1 MSENKIKICIACST
15 GGHLVQAKQLL
26 PVYERYDHFYFT
38 FNGGVAEEMKKTAR
52 VRSIPN
58 IVRRNPFSWISGAI
72 LSLCIVIR
80 EKPDVVISTGDN
92 SSVLLKGDNVSFSLN
107 ESSAVSV
114 SNIKEMNVDDLLL
127 ALAMEDIINAPKKI
141 RKSSNNTAVYG
152 SKVGGSDLQIKTDN
166 FGIKRLNGAVQL
178 AENGLEES
186 AVVAAK
192 ETYRKYPDTKN
203 LSPYRIY
210 FANILYDK
218 GLYEEALDE
227 YVDIQKLK
235 LTEEERAEVNEKTES
250 IKMKL
255 LSE

>member
-1 MSENKIKICIACST
+1 MFA
-15 GGHLVQAKQLL
+15 G
-26 PVYERYDHFYFT
+26 
-38 FNGGVAEEMKKTAR
+38 
-52 VRSIPN
+52 
-58 IVRRNPFSWISGAI
+58 I
-72 LSLCIVIR
+72 LSAQTFTV
-80 EKPDVVISTGDN
+80 EKVSGDVKYQNGSGETWSTLKIGTILKNDAIISTGQN
-92 SSVLLKGDNVSFSLN
+92 SSVILKGNKVNFDLN

-114 SNIKEMNVDDLLL
+114 SNIKKMNIDELLL
-127 ALAMEDIINAPKKI
+127 ALAMEDMMNAPKELK
-141 RKSSNNTAVYG
+141 KSSDNTAVYG
-152 SKVGGSDLQIKTDN
+152 TKEGESTLQIITDD

-178 AENGLEES
+178 AENSLEES

-192 ETYRKYPDTKN
+192 ETYRKYPDTKIFP
-203 LSPYRIY
+203 SYRIY

-235 LTEEERAEVNEKTES
+235 LTDEERTEVNEKTES

>member
-1 MSENKIKICIACST
+1 MKTLSIILMFAGVMSAQTFTVEKVSGDVKYQDGSSEIWSTLKIGTTLKDDA
-15 GGHLVQAKQLL
+15 
-26 PVYERYDHFYFT
+26 
-38 FNGGVAEEMKKTAR
+38 
-52 VRSIPN
+52 
-58 IVRRNPFSWISGAI
+58 
-72 LSLCIVIR
+72 
-80 EKPDVVISTGDN
+80 VISTGQN
-92 SSVLLKGDNVSFSLN
+92 SSVLLKGNKVNFNLN

-114 SNIKEMNVDDLLL
+114 SSIKKMNIDELLL
-127 ALAMEDIINAPKKI
+127 ALAMEDMMNAPKEIK
-141 RKSSNNTAVYG
+141 KSSDNTAVYG
-152 SKVGGSDLQIKTDN
+152 SKVGESNLHIKTDD

-227 YVDIQKLK
+227 YVEIQKLK
-235 LTEEERAEVNEKTES
+235 LTDEERAEVNEKAES

>member
-1 MSENKIKICIACST
+1 MKTLLMILMFAGVLSAQTFTVEKVSGDVKYQNGSSETWSALIIGTTLKDDA
-15 GGHLVQAKQLL
+15 
-26 PVYERYDHFYFT
+26 
-38 FNGGVAEEMKKTAR
+38 
-52 VRSIPN
+52 
-58 IVRRNPFSWISGAI
+58 
-72 LSLCIVIR
+72 
-80 EKPDVVISTGDN
+80 VISTGQN
-92 SSVLLKGDNVSFSLN
+92 SFVLLKGNKVNFKLG

-114 SNIKEMNVDDLLL
+114 SNIKKMNIDELLL
-127 ALAMEDIINAPKKI
+127 ALAMEDMMNAPKEIK
-141 RKSSNNTAVYG
+141 KSSDNTAVYG
-152 SKVGGSDLQIKTDN
+152 TKEGENTLQIITDD

-178 AENGLEES
+178 AENSLEES

-203 LSPYRIY
+203 LPSYRIY
-210 FANILYDK
+210 FANILNDK

-235 LTEEERAEVNEKTES
+235 LTDDERTEVNKKTES

>member
-1 MSENKIKICIACST
+1 MKTLLIILMFAGVLSAQTFTVEKVSGDVKYQNGSSETWSTLKIGT
-15 GGHLVQAKQLL
+15 
-26 PVYERYDHFYFT
+26 
-38 FNGGVAEEMKKTAR
+38 
-52 VRSIPN
+52 
-58 IVRRNPFSWISGAI
+58 I
-72 LSLCIVIR
+72 L
-80 EKPDVVISTGDN
+80 KDDAVISTGQN
-92 SSVLLKGDNVSFSLN
+92 SSVLLKGNKVNFNLN

-114 SNIKEMNVDDLLL
+114 SNIKKMNIDELLL
-127 ALAMEDIINAPKKI
+127 ALAMEDMMNPPKEIK
-141 RKSSNNTAVYG
+141 KSSSNTAVYG
-152 SKVGGSDLQIKTDN
+152 TKEGESNTLQIKTDD

-178 AENGLEES
+178 AENSLEES

-203 LSPYRIY
+203 LPSYRIY

-235 LTEEERAEVNEKTES
+235 LTDEERVEVNEKAES

>member
-1 MSENKIKICIACST
+1 MFAGVLSAQTFTVEKVSGDVKYQNGSSETWSALKI
-15 GGHLVQAKQLL
+15 
-26 PVYERYDHFYFT
+26 
-38 FNGGVAEEMKKTAR
+38 
-52 VRSIPN
+52 
-58 IVRRNPFSWISGAI
+58 GAI
-72 LSLCIVIR
+72 L
-80 EKPDVVISTGDN
+80 KDDAVISTGQN
-92 SSVLLKGDNVSFSLN
+92 SSVLLTGDKVNFNLN

-114 SNIKEMNVDDLLL
+114 SNIKKMNIDELLL
-127 ALAMEDIINAPKKI
+127 ALAMEDMMNAPKEIK
-141 RKSSNNTAVYG
+141 KSSDNTAVYG
-152 SKVGGSDLQIKTDN
+152 TKEGESTLQIITDD

-178 AENGLEES
+178 AENSLEES

-203 LSPYRIY
+203 LPSYRIY

-235 LTEEERAEVNEKTES
+235 LTDEERAEVNTKTES

>member
-1 MSENKIKICIACST
+1 MFA
-15 GGHLVQAKQLL
+15 G
-26 PVYERYDHFYFT
+26 
-38 FNGGVAEEMKKTAR
+38 
-52 VRSIPN
+52 
-58 IVRRNPFSWISGAI
+58 I
-72 LSLCIVIR
+72 LSAQTFTV
-80 EKPDVVISTGDN
+80 EKVSGDVKYQNGSSEAWSALKIGTILKDDAVISTGQN
-92 SSVLLKGDNVSFSLN
+92 SSVLLKGNKVNFKLN
-107 ESSAVSV
+107 GSSAVSV
-114 SNIKEMNVDDLLL
+114 SSIKKMNIDELLL
-127 ALAMEDIINAPKKI
+127 ALAMEDMMNAPKEIK
-141 RKSSNNTAVYG
+141 KSSDNTAVYG
-152 SKVGGSDLQIKTDN
+152 TKEGESTLQIKTDD

-178 AENGLEES
+178 AENSLEES

-203 LSPYRIY
+203 LSSYRIY

-235 LTEEERAEVNEKTES
+235 LTAEEKAQVNEKTES

>member
-1 MSENKIKICIACST
+1 MKTLLIILMFAGGLSAQTFTVEKVSGDVKYQGGSSETWST
-15 GGHLVQAKQLL
+15 LK
-26 PVYERYDHFYFT
+26 
-38 FNGGVAEEMKKTAR
+38 
-52 VRSIPN
+52 
-58 IVRRNPFSWISGAI
+58 SGSTIGDDA
-72 LSLCIVIR
+72 
-80 EKPDVVISTGDN
+80 VISTGDN
-92 SSVLLKGDNVSFSLN
+92 SSVFLKGNNVNFGLN

-114 SNIKEMNVDDLLL
+114 SNIKKMNIDDLLL

-152 SKVGGSDLQIKTDN
+152 SKIGGNDLQIKTDD

-203 LSPYRIY
+203 LPPYRIY

-227 YVDIQKLK
+227 YVDIQKLE
-235 LTEEERAEVNEKTES
+235 LTDEERAEVNKKTES

-255 LSE
+255 LNE

>member
-1 MSENKIKICIACST
+1 MKTLLMILMFAGILSAQTFTVEKVSGDVKYQNGSSETWSTLKI
-15 GGHLVQAKQLL
+15 
-26 PVYERYDHFYFT
+26 
-38 FNGGVAEEMKKTAR
+38 
-52 VRSIPN
+52 
-58 IVRRNPFSWISGAI
+58 GAI
-72 LSLCIVIR
+72 L
-80 EKPDVVISTGDN
+80 KDDAVISTGQN
-92 SSVLLKGDNVSFSLN
+92 SSVLLKGSKVNFNLN

-114 SNIKEMNVDDLLL
+114 SNIKKMNIDELLL
-127 ALAMEDIINAPKKI
+127 ALAMEDMMNAPKETK
-141 RKSSNNTAVYG
+141 KSSDNTAVYG
-152 SKVGGSDLQIKTDN
+152 TKEGESTLQIITDD

-178 AENGLEES
+178 AENSLEES

-203 LSPYRIY
+203 LPSYRIY

-235 LTEEERAEVNEKTES
+235 LTDEERAEVNTKTES

>member
-1 MSENKIKICIACST
+1 MGKKMKTLLIILIFAGVLSAQTFTVEKVSGDVKYQNGSSETWSALKT
-15 GGHLVQAKQLL
+15 GATLKDDA
-26 PVYERYDHFYFT
+26 
-38 FNGGVAEEMKKTAR
+38 
-52 VRSIPN
+52 
-58 IVRRNPFSWISGAI
+58 
-72 LSLCIVIR
+72 
-80 EKPDVVISTGDN
+80 VISTGTN
-92 SSVLLKGDNVSFSLN
+92 SSVLLKGNNVNFNLN

-114 SNIKEMNVDDLLL
+114 SNIKKMNIDELLL
-127 ALAMEDIINAPKKI
+127 ALAMEDMMNAPKEIK
-141 RKSSNNTAVYG
+141 KSSDNTAVYG
-152 SKVGGSDLQIKTDN
+152 TKEGENSLQIRTDD

-178 AENGLEES
+178 AENSLEES

-203 LSPYRIY
+203 LPSYRIY
-210 FANILYDK
+210 FANILNDK

-235 LTEEERAEVNEKTES
+235 LTDKERTEVNEKTES

>member
-1 MSENKIKICIACST
+1 MFAGVLSAQTFTVEKVSGEVKYQNGSSETWSALKIGTTLKDDA
-15 GGHLVQAKQLL
+15 
-26 PVYERYDHFYFT
+26 
-38 FNGGVAEEMKKTAR
+38 
-52 VRSIPN
+52 
-58 IVRRNPFSWISGAI
+58 
-72 LSLCIVIR
+72 
-80 EKPDVVISTGDN
+80 VISTGRN
-92 SSVLLKGDNVSFSLN
+92 SSVLLKGSKVNFKLN

-114 SNIKEMNVDDLLL
+114 SSIKKMNIDELLL
-127 ALAMEDIINAPKKI
+127 ALAMEDMMNAPKEIK
-141 RKSSNNTAVYG
+141 KSSDNTAVYG
-152 SKVGGSDLQIKTDN
+152 TKEGESTLQIITDD

-178 AENGLEES
+178 AENSLEES

-203 LSPYRIY
+203 LPSYRIY

-235 LTEEERAEVNEKTES
+235 LTDEKRAEVNEKTES